1 MDTAVHSPHHAPPAY
16 RRSGAWGKLDHQAGA
31 GRTPTRFFENERRDM
46 QQEVIINLTAGQEL
60 RIDLSHVQ
68 PMPNEEGR
76 RWLDDQFTALDC
88 EPLRASGKVLLAD
101 KVLVVA
107 RAAQSQLQSDAAW
120 RETFGRA
127 AAAVLQR
134 PVIRVDVPGLAVS
147 F

>member
-1 MDTAVHSPHHAPPAY
+1 MNS
-16 RRSGAWGKLDHQAGA
+16 
-31 GRTPTRFFENERRDM
+31 
-46 QQEVIINLTAGQEL
+46 EVIVQLSAGQQFSANMDRL
-60 RIDLSHVQ
+60 L
-68 PMPNEEGR
+68 PMSNEEAR
-76 RWLDDQFTALDC
+76 RWLDEQFTALDC
-88 EPLRASGKVLLAD
+88 EPLRPSGKVLLAD